1 MSSFENPRI
10 KITGVVFQNKHGS
23 KYYSHYYTTKKDAKL
38 DNDLSVDKNQ
48 RKLEQ
53 GMRHKI
59 ERMNIMSSIKPEQST
74 HPFS

>member
-1 MSSFENPRI
+1 MSSFENPKI

-23 KYYSHYYTTKKDAKL
+23 KYYSRYYTSKKDNKT
-38 DNDLSVDKNQ
+38 DNDLSVEQNQ

-59 ERMNIMSSIKPEQST
+59 
-74 HPFS
+74 